1 MITEDLIDR
10 IYEAAAIPELWPAV
24 LDQIAALN
32 GAIGGQLFVSNAIYA
47 GWTASDAMRPL
58 FEDFIASGY
67 ASINPRPARALE
79 REYTGFINDYDL
91 FNDQEMD
98 ADPTYRYLRS
108 SGPFARSVVRAL
120 EPLRPHL
127 ARASLISARLS
138 LERARAAAQALD
150 IIGLPAAVLSR
161 SYRVS
166 VTNKLFEALIPSMF
180 KDGSSRVALADE
192 RADGLL
198 KMTFEGMKHGKKHSL
213 NSIPIRAGR
222 TTPPSIVHVVPIAR
236 AANDIFSSACAI
248 LIVLPLAMK
257 GSPPAS
263 IIQGLFDLTPAE
275 ARVAVQLSR
284 GGTVADIAS
293 AAGIEIDTV
302 RKHLKAVF
310 AKTGVTRQSE
320 LIAILSSGMLR
331 AASTANES

>member
-108 SGPFARSVVRAL
+108 KNLGWCCGTAMAVPNGDTLIFSWERQFRSGPFARSVVRAL
-120 EPLRPHL
+120 VDR
-127 ARASLISARLS
+127 I
-138 LERARAAAQALD
+138 
-150 IIGLPAAVLSR
+150 
-161 SYRVS
+161 
-166 VTNKLFEALIPSMF
+166 
-180 KDGSSRVALADE
+180 
-192 RADGLL
+192 
-198 KMTFEGMKHGKKHSL
+198 
-213 NSIPIRAGR
+213 
-222 TTPPSIVHVVPIAR
+222 
-236 AANDIFSSACAI
+236 
-248 LIVLPLAMK
+248 
-257 GSPPAS
+257 
-263 IIQGLFDLTPAE
+263 
-275 ARVAVQLSR
+275 
-284 GGTVADIAS
+284 
-293 AAGIEIDTV
+293 
-302 RKHLKAVF
+302 
-310 AKTGVTRQSE
+310 
-320 LIAILSSGMLR
+320 
-331 AASTANES
+331 